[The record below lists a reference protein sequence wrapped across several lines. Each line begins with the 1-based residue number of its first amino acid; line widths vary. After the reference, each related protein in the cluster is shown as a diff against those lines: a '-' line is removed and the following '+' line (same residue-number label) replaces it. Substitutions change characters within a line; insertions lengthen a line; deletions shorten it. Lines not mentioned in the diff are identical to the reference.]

1 MRARSIASIAS
12 IAFSIIHILGSLIAV
27 FLILNWNVWRAR
39 GAFEKQ
45 LVLQGMRKED
55 ARKVGARYS
64 KLKGDILG
72 TMGAMRIGNKQKT

>member
-1 MRARSIASIAS
+1 MRARSIASIVS
-12 IAFSIIHILGSLIAV
+12 ITFSILHILGSLIAV
-27 FLILNWNVWRAR
+27 LLILNWNVRRAR

-55 ARKVGARYS
+55 ARRMGAQYS

-72 TMGAMRIGNKQKT
+72 TIKTGIRA